1 MDYQRFNQDIL
12 LRVDVGE
19 ELMESVEKVVKEES
33 IALAT
38 VSGIG
43 ALKSTV
49 LGIYDVKE
57 RTYDEVHLDEFM
69 EMSALLGNITTK
81 EGTPYLHLHVTL
93 GNRQGQGF
101 AGHLKKGVVGGT
113 AEILIHVLEG
123 SVERKVCEKTGI
135 NIFDFLKD

>member
-19 ELMESVEKVVKEES
+19 ELMESVEKVVKEQS
-33 IALAT
+33 ISLAT

-43 ALKSTV
+43 ALASTV

-81 EGTPYLHLHVTL
+81 DNAPYLHLHVSL
-93 GNRQGQGF
+93 GNRTGEAF

-113 AEILIHVLEG
+113 AEILIHILDGTVG
-123 SVERKVCEKTGI
+123 RQQCEKTGI
-135 NIFDFLKD
+135 NIFDFSKD